1 LALFNRKT
9 RYYLIKVTGLLSII
23 RWQNILITALA
34 QYLAVLFVFNPSESK
49 LELFLDIHLHLIVLA
64 TACAVAGGYIIN
76 SFYDLEKDL
85 INRPERTLF
94 NRVVSKDFCLKFY
107 FLMNG
112 LTMVSALLVSVNVA
126 IFFAAFI
133 FLLWFYSHKMQKV
146 FLLKELIASLL
157 STLSVLCVALYYNY
171 MTGII
176 LAYSAHFALL
186 LYSKEILKDFINL
199 PGDVAVGNS
208 SLVQVWGNTGATVFY
223 ACIQVLTAALLSWVL
238 AHTLSTELAVY
249 IFIAWIM
256 MLTTLLLLFKKKSE
270 KVLKAVY
277 LTHRILILLA
287 ILFIVFV

>member
-1 LALFNRKT
+1 M
-9 RYYLIKVTGLLSII
+9 
-23 RWQNILITALA
+23 
-34 QYLAVLFVFNPSESK
+34 LFVFNPGESK

-64 TACAVAGGYIIN
+64 TACVVAGGYIIN
-76 SFYDLEKDL
+76 SFYDFEKDL

-112 LTMVSALLVSVNVA
+112 FAMVFALLVSFNVA

-133 FLLWFYSHKMQKV
+133 FLLWFYSHKMQKM

-171 MTGII
+171 MTGTI

-208 SLVQVWGNTGATVFY
+208 SLVQVWGRKRTTVF
-223 ACIQVLTAALLSWVL
+223 CGFIQSLTSILLVWVL
-238 AHTLSTELAVY
+238 LNTKSMELSIY
-249 IFIAWIM
+249 IYISWIM
-256 MLTTLLLLFKKKSE
+256 MLTTLILLIQNRNSKLMN
-270 KVLKAVY
+270 AVY
-277 LTHRILILLA
+277 FMHRVLIILA
-287 ILFIVFV
+287 VLFIVFV